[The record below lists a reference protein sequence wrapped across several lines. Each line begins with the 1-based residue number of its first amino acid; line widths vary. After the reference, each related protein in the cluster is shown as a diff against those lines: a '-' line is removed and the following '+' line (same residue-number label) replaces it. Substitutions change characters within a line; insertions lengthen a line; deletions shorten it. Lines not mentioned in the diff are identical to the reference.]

1 MMTAFGFVRNQQK
14 LKIDQVASSYVSQ
27 KYDIKCNDKGNMD
40 NDKREEIILVIQ
52 FCKAHAKLTTTGLK
66 ERLIEKGRKACL
78 VIKSPK
84 GWDLDGKYFYWS
96 QWKVNEDFWC
106 IGYIASGCL
115 K

>member
-1 MMTAFGFVRNQQK
+1 MSMIPTRQRYKKSIGA
-14 LKIDQVASSYVSQ
+14 SQ

-52 FCKAHAKLTTTGLK
+52 FCKAHAKLTSTGLK
-66 ERLIEKGRKACL
+66 ERLLEKGHKACL

-84 GWDLDGKYFYWS
+84 EWDVDSTYFWWS
-96 QWKVNEDFWC
+96 QWNVNGEYWC
-106 IGYIASGCL
+106 IAYIASNWL